1 MDFLRAEQVD
11 RLGVGRPHRADVLL
25 LRDEELL
32 HLDEVRI
39 AEVVRVAEL
48 LHVERGGEDHL
59 ERIVAPRHPATGGIL
74 EEDAPAVDLG
84 QVLLVVDDR
93 VVAPQIVEGVEASV
107 VHRPLRP
114 ANVIVEVVD
123 VGDLALVDR
132 EDHAVPGQ
140 LLDEGMLEREEVEL
154 LGGARVDPRDRLG
167 VGDRELDLQ
176 IDVVLLLER
185 LPVLVS
191 CGHGI
196 AVDAQGPGQRLPQRR
211 VHGAPRPQDAATHQR
226 RGGQASSAERRHE
239 VPPSARDLFSRH
251 GCPSRESRQR
261 SRPRSNS
268 PAITRANEA
277 ATMSVAMALS
287 SGLTIEPSVDQI
299 WMGSVLSLPIVNSV
313 RMNSSNDSVKAK
325 SALPTMPG
333 RMSGKVTCLNV
344 VISSAPRSMA
354 ASSSDSSN
362 RCSRVEMR
370 TNT

>member
-32 HLDEVRI
+32 HLGEVRL

-167 VGDRELDLQ
+167 VGDRELD
-176 IDVVLLLER
+176 
-185 LPVLVS
+185 P
-191 CGHGI
+191 
-196 AVDAQGPGQRLPQRR
+196 QGPGQRLPQRR
-211 VHGAPRPQDAATHQR
+211 VHGAPRPQDAATHQ

-299 WMGSVLSLPIVNSV
+299 WMGSVLSLPIANSV

-333 RMSGKVTCLNV
+333 RMSGNVTCQNV
-344 VISSAPRSMA
+344 VISSAPRSIA
-354 ASSSDSSN
+354 ASSSDSSK
-362 RCSRVEMR
+362 RCSRVEMS
-370 TNT
+370 TKT